1 MKDKPKRD
9 VELTLWPKYHDYYFA
24 AIFGTDCF
32 QICHATTWEVHEYC
46 LTQMDSFRLLS
57 TSVRSAESARLYSV
71 STEKTIFYLDTWIE
85 SWVIQVGRLEYC
97 HVMKYINTL
106 LKEIVGDRKLFR
118 SFDNFLIFRA
128 DEWCRGGRP
137 ENQQLVRLKKK
148 LPNTR
153 EILILDQIYCWV
165 YCCSLFFSSNWLSL
179 YKTAY

>member
-1 MKDKPKRD
+1 MYHCSYLQQKGVKDKLKRD

-32 QICHATTWEVHEYC
+32 QICHATTREVHEYC

-71 STEKTIFYLDTWIE
+71 FTEKTIFYLDTWIE

-106 LKEIVGDRKLFR
+106 LKKIVGDRKLFR
-118 SFDNFLIFRA
+118 SFDNFLIFGLTSDA
-128 DEWCRGGRP
+128 VAVGPKINNLLG
-137 ENQQLVRLKKK
+137 
-148 LPNTR
+148 
-153 EILILDQIYCWV
+153 
-165 YCCSLFFSSNWLSL
+165 
-179 YKTAY
+179 